1 MISNAYLYDGSYDG
15 LLASDTK
22 TFRRY
27 FYHPL
32 ISACVYD
39 VVTINNYTLLPPI
52 TYDSISITAN

>member
-1 MISNAYLYDGSYDG
+1 MHICTTEARYDG
-15 LLASDTK
+15 LLASGTK

-32 ISACVYD
+32 RSACVYD
-39 VVTINNYTLLPPI
+39 VVTVNNYTLLPPI